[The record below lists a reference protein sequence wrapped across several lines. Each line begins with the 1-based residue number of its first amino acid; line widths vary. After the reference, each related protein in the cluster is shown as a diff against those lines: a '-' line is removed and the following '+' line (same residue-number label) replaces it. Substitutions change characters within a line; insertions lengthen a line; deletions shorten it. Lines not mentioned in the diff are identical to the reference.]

1 MQPQQLSQ
9 HPLQHMGQH
18 QLSHHSQHLGH
29 PLGQQSL
36 GHQHQHQHQHQQL
49 PPPQLGQHMNASLQ
63 SLGVAPLMPPNQ
75 MSVHH
80 MNSVHNSS
88 SMQGQSQMVSMQH
101 HSMQDSDLPGLS
113 KQSSKRKRDA
123 PKSKYRG
130 VYPAFKKW
138 VAQLHY
144 NGKPHYLGRFDTE
157 EEAARA
163 YDAAARQQRGV
174 NTVCNFALTE
184 EEAETAQKA
193 AQQQPYIPPLVKFFH
208 WFAEVGH
215 LKDKNNPEDN
225 GLLLPSIHEP
235 SKEIRSADLFTHFK
249 NWCEERGE
257 NAGGRTKFGQGLAV
271 SFRKSYGFHSSVKT
285 NSSSSG
291 FHRIRT
297 QAQTV
302 RNIS

>member
-9 HPLQHMGQH
+9 HNQQHIPQHQFSQHHQHMNNQ
-18 QLSHHSQHLGH
+18 
-29 PLGQQSL
+29 LGQQQL
-36 GHQHQHQHQHQQL
+36 GQQPPL
-49 PPPQLGQHMNASLQ
+49 PPQQLGQHSMGAGMQ
-63 SLGVAPLMPPNQ
+63 SLGVAPLMPPSQ
-75 MSVHH
+75 MSVQH
-80 MNSVHNSS
+80 
-88 SMQGQSQMVSMQH
+88 SMQGQGQMGMQGQGQMVPMQH
-101 HSMQDSDLPGLS
+101 HSMQDPDMGGMS
-113 KQSSKRKRDA
+113 KQSAKRKRDA

-193 AQQQPYIPPLVKFFH
+193 AQQQPFIPPLVKFFH
-208 WFAEVGH
+208 YFAEVGH
-215 LKDKNNPEDN
+215 LKDKNNPEDE
-225 GLLLPSIHEP
+225 GVMLPAAHEP
-235 SKEIRSADLFTHFK
+235 AKEIRSADLFTHFK

-271 SFRKSYGFHSSVKT
+271 S
-285 NSSSSG
+285 
-291 FHRIRT
+291 
-297 QAQTV
+297 
-302 RNIS
+302 